1 LPESALGSAQRS
13 TGLVEITA
21 ALAADLALL
30 SEALDETDPDIT
42 ESLDHFVAD
51 VRLAVRSY
59 LGLTVISGSATF
71 PLTLTVMEG
80 STHPGD
86 VLSSLMMPLSD
97 GTADDSGVPLAVVL
111 YAARPGAFVDLA
123 ADLSWLTDRP
133 LSDFALDQHLSGPA
147 QPDGGARAASLVNQ
161 AIGLLVGRGYTPE
174 QAEREI
180 DARAASAR
188 HSRTDAAEII
198 VANPPGDLDPTLGAG

>member
-1 LPESALGSAQRS
+1 M
-13 TGLVEITA
+13 EITA

-42 ESLDHFVAD
+42 ESLHHFVAD

-80 STHPGD
+80 STHPDD
-86 VLSSLMMPLSD
+86 VLSSLMMPLSG

-123 ADLSWLTDRP
+123 ADLCWLTDRL

-147 QPDGGARAASLVNQ
+147 QPDGGAQAASLVNQ
-161 AIGLLVGRGYTPE
+161 SIGLLVGRGYTPE

-180 DARAASAR
+180 DARAAAAG
-188 HSRTDAAEII
+188 HSRSDAANI
-198 VANPPGDLDPTLGAG
+198 VLAGPAGDDKDSTRDAR